1 MRTIIS
7 SHTDLKVDDLNESLP
22 DFCWCSAEIT
32 HSYASSQI
40 TLPSEAAEITRPLKN
55 HKAINATKA
64 AVRFVQI
71 Q

>member
-7 SHTDLKVDDLNESLP
+7 SHTDLKVDYLNESLP

-32 HSYASSQI
+32 DSYAASQI
-40 TLPSEAAEITRPLKN
+40 TLTSEAAEITRSFKN

-64 AVRFVQI
+64 AVQFGQI